1 MGSILHFRPA
11 LPLAPRFGLVA
22 PMSST
27 AGAPDQPPPSS
38 EPLLRPGDP
47 PPFEIVNPD
56 GAARVVLI
64 ADHAGRAI
72 PQALGTLGLGPAE
85 LARHIAWDIGIADV
99 TRRLSKRLDAPAALA
114 GYSRLV
120 IDCNRKLG
128 NPTSMAQES
137 DHVAVPGNR
146 GLTPAQRAQRV
157 DALFTPY
164 HDAVTRI
171 LESRLRAGLVPALV
185 SMHSFTP
192 VMNGFERPW
201 HIGILWNRDPRLPL
215 PLMKRLAAEPGLTVG
230 DNEPYSGRAEQGY
243 SIYVHGQDLGI
254 PHVLI
259 EVRQDLIDTH
269 HGAAEWAER
278 IGNALAD
285 VLADAS
291 LYKVEH
297 Y

>member
-1 MGSILHFRPA
+1 
-11 LPLAPRFGLVA
+11 
-22 PMSST
+22 MSSP
-27 AGAPDQPPPSS
+27 AGAPDQLDPPP

-99 TRRLSKRLDAPAALA
+99 TRRLAKRLDAPAALA

-137 DHVAVPGNR
+137 DGVDVPGNR
-146 GLTPAQRAQRV
+146 GLSPAQRAQRV
-157 DALFTPY
+157 AALFTPY
-164 HDAVTRI
+164 HDAITGVI
-171 LESRLRAGLVPALV
+171 ESRRRAGLVPALV

-201 HIGILWNRDPRLPL
+201 HVGILWNRDPRLPL
-215 PLMKRLAAEPGLTVG
+215 LLLKRLAAEPGIRVG
-230 DNEPYSGRAEQGY
+230 DNEPYSGREEHGY

-269 HGAAEWAER
+269 HGAEEWAQR
-278 IGNALAD
+278 IGNALVD
-285 VLADAS
+285 VLADDG
-291 LYKVEH
+291 LYRLEQ